1 MISNDT
7 SNLSG
12 PSSRELQVDAL
23 FSQWDKAGSPGFSIG
38 IIRNGK
44 MLYGRGYG
52 MATLDY
58 DIPLTTHSVFNI
70 GSEAKQFTAMCILI
84 LSRRGLLSL
93 DDPIQK
99 YLPEMMVYEDPIT
112 IRHLIHH
119 TSGLREY
126 CPLGRFVGFNFENH
140 IPHKAILDLLY
151 SQKGLNHKPGS
162 EFSYCNTGYILLAE
176 IVRRV
181 SGMNLRD
188 FAEKEIFSPL
198 GMKHTHFRNDYFD
211 VIRNRAVGHTRTDA
225 GFRALTS
232 DFDMIGDGGLW
243 TTVEDLCL
251 WDANFYDNILDDG
264 DQTLI
269 NEVTTRGTLG
279 SDEVQSY
286 AFGLEHGTYLG
297 LPIIFHGGR
306 FAGHRAYLMRF
317 PNERFSV
324 ICLSNVGGEP
334 LRPLACQIADIYLIE
349 SFETNGEKS
358 WMAVDIPTEEV
369 ATTRAILAPE
379 DIAKY
384 CGSYFS
390 EELDVT
396 YTLVVDNG
404 RLSFSLRG
412 LEPIHLEPTGRS
424 TFEGSW
430 GFGRFEFEMSPTG
443 KPSRF
448 SLSAQGVRGIK
459 FVKQETE

>member
-1 MISNDT
+1 MTTNDQGK
-7 SNLSG
+7 LSDAA
-12 PSSRELQVDAL
+12 SRERQVDAL
-23 FSQWDKAGSPGFSIG
+23 FSQWDKAGSPGFAIG

-44 MLYGRGYG
+44 MVYGRGYG

-58 DIPLTTHSVFNI
+58 DIPLTTQSMFNI
-70 GSEAKQFTAMCILI
+70 GSEAKQFTAMCIVI

-99 YLPEMMVYEDPIT
+99 YLPETMEYEDAIT

-140 IPHKAILDLLY
+140 IPHKAIFDLICA
-151 SQKGLNHKPGS
+151 QKGLNHRPGT

-198 GMKHTHFRNDYFD
+198 GMKNTLFRNDYGAL
-211 VIRNRAVGHTRTDA
+211 IRNRAFGHTRTDA

-251 WDANFYDNILDDG
+251 WDANFYDNILDGG

-269 NEVTTRGTLG
+269 DEVTTRETLG

-286 AFGLEHGTYLG
+286 AFGLEHGTYRG

-317 PNERFSV
+317 PSERFSV
-324 ICLSNVGGEP
+324 ICLSNIGGEP
-334 LRPLACQIADIYLIE
+334 LRPFACQIADIYLTE
-349 SFETNGEKS
+349 SFESSVDNSSMVFDSPPEEAATPGE
-358 WMAVDIPTEEV
+358 
-369 ATTRAILAPE
+369 ILTPE
-379 DIAKY
+379 DITRY

-396 YTLVVDNG
+396 YKLVVDSG
-404 RLSFSLRG
+404 RLSFALRG
-412 LEPIHLEPTGRS
+412 LEPIHLEPTGS
-424 TFEGSW
+424 SAFEGLW
-430 GFGRFEFEMSPTG
+430 GFGRFEFEMSAIG
-443 KPSRF
+443 EASEF
-448 SLSAQGVRGIK
+448 FLCSQGVRRIK
-459 FVKQETE
+459 FVRQKAE